1 MCDGGNN
8 VMDDWFGMDPPQP
21 PPPMQLP
28 PPPRQILRAQTLTGG
43 QAKDTQKRVQIKA
56 LRDRKKRGDKSSGK
70 SMLSIAR
77 SKGAGQPFMG
87 GVSMTS
93 GPSPMTG
100 INYG

>member
-8 VMDDWFGMDPPQP
+8 ILDDWLGINPTQPEAVTMP
-21 PPPMQLP
+21 PPTK
-28 PPPRQILRAQTLTGG
+28 QILRAQTLTGG
-43 QAKDTQKRVQIKA
+43 QAKDTQKRAQIKA

-70 SMLSIAR
+70 SMLAIAR
-77 SKGAGQPFMG
+77 AKGAGQPFVG